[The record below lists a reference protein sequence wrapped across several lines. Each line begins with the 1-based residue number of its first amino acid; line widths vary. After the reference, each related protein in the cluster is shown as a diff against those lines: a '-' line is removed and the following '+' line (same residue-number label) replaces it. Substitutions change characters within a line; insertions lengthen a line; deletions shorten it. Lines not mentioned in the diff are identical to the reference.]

1 MGPGTFN
8 VNFGAH
14 KLIPVTERFK
24 LQFRA
29 EFFNAFNHALLNNPD
44 TTVADSNFGRITSA
58 RAPRIVQLALKFNF

>member
-1 MGPGTFN
+1 
-8 VNFGAH
+8 
-14 KLIPVTERFK
+14 VTERFK